1 MSSVR
6 YKRMNKNT
14 KRALLRAVERSPFSV
29 RKTLCQLDVP
39 ASTYYRWK
47 KAYTASGE
55 VGLVDKSPYKGRVWN
70 QLLDIERTDILR
82 LALEFPERSSRE
94 LAAHICDH
102 GVFAVSES
110 TVYRVLKRAGLIFA
124 RLSKTF
130 KAANEYVYKPKRI
143 NEQWQ
148 TDASYFKAIGWG
160 WYYLIS
166 VLDDFSRK
174 ILAWRL
180 QPSMRAPDFSEVIE
194 EACEFAGVTA
204 MDENKKP
211 RLVSDNGSALVSNEL
226 AQYLEIKGIHHI
238 FASPYHPQT
247 NGKIERY
254 HRSLKERVNLN
265 VYETPHEI
273 EMEIGAFIEW
283 YNTRRY
289 HEALGNVTP
298 DDVYY
303 GRKEEILNRRA
314 ELKQR
319 TLENRREMNRNHP
332 NRNGQMTQQTLP

>member
-1 MSSVR
+1 M
-6 YKRMNKNT
+6 
-14 KRALLRAVERSPFSV
+14 
-29 RKTLCQLDVP
+29 
-39 ASTYYRWK
+39 
-47 KAYTASGE
+47 
-55 VGLVDKSPYKGRVWN
+55 DKSPYKGRVWN

-94 LAAHICDH
+94 LATHISDH

-110 TVYRVLKRAGLIFA
+110 SVYRVLKRAGLIFA
-124 RLSKTF
+124 RPPKTF
-130 KAANEYVYKPKRI
+130 KASSQYTYKPKRV

-148 TDASYFKAIGWG
+148 TDASYFKALNWG

-166 VLDDFSRK
+166 VLDDVSRN

-194 EACEFAGVTA
+194 EACEFANVNA
-204 MDENKKP
+204 MDEDKKP
-211 RLVSDNGSALVSNEL
+211 RLVSDNGSALVSSEL
-226 AQYLEIKGIHHI
+226 AEYLEIKGIYHI

-254 HRSLKERVNLN
+254 HRSLKETVNLN

-273 EMEIGAFIEW
+273 EDEIEKFIEW
-283 YNTRRY
+283 YNSRRY

-298 DDVYY
+298 DNVYF
-303 GRKEEILNRRA
+303 GRKEEILNRRE
-314 ELKQR
+314 ELKRR
-319 TLENRREMNRNHP
+319 TLENRKQMNLNLSLAKIH
-332 NRNGQMTQQTLP
+332 TSTISAT